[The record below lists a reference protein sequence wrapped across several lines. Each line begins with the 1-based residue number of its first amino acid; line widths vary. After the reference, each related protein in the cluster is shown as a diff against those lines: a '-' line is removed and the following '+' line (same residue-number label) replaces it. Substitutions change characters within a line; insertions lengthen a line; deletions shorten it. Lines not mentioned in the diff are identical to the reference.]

1 MHYRKIW
8 LGLTFLIL
16 VVTGGCNQMSPA
28 GVTDRVT
35 LGPGTSA
42 SSNAYVSNGQR
53 IYFTGTSAN
62 DVITYRWAEG
72 FGGGMMGGRGMMG
85 GQGMMQLSCA
95 DCHGQNGRGSHVVL
109 AMTEIDAPDIRWSTL
124 TKPGQMDHP
133 PYTEE
138 TFERAVTQGLD
149 PGGSPLDPT
158 MPRWQMSE
166 QDLADLI
173 TFLKTLD

>member
-1 MHYRKIW
+1 MSYRKIW
-8 LGLTFLIL
+8 LGLVLLAL
-16 VVTGGCNQMSPA
+16 VVSGCDQSSTVAAARGRVAVGLGTIAA
-28 GVTDRVT
+28 GT
-35 LGPGTSA
+35 
-42 SSNAYVSNGQR
+42 YVSNGER
-53 IYFTGTSAN
+53 IYLTGTSAN
-62 DVITYRWAEG
+62 DIITYSWAEG
-72 FGGGMMGGRGMMG
+72 FAGGMMGGRGMMG
-85 GQGMMQLSCA
+85 EQGMMQLSCA
-95 DCHGQNGRGSHVVL
+95 DCHGPNGRGSQVVL

-124 TKPGQMDHP
+124 TQPGQMDHP